1 MTSGA
6 EITARLQGLEQLGD
20 LVQALRS
27 MAGSRV
33 HQAQDALAGTKG
45 FRKTIESAILSLHAP
60 VQADGAGACLLVITS
75 ETGFVG
81 GFNNRIIEHVKA
93 VRRPEERLVVIGRR
107 GQILAAEQGLV
118 VDASFQ
124 MTSRAD
130 GVTILARRI
139 LADVGQ
145 VAEVRIIFAA
155 HQQGGT
161 FKVTERQILPV
172 SLTPQTTEM
181 DAPLHHL
188 PVQTLM
194 AQLSQEYLFAEVAQA
209 LMESLVSEN
218 NARLMTMDAAARN
231 IDETLE
237 NLRREERTARQE
249 QITTDMLDVI
259 VGVEALRH

>member
-6 EITARLQGLEQLGD
+6 EIAARIQGLEQLGD

-33 HQAQDALAGTKG
+33 HQAQNALLGTEG
-45 FRKTIESAILSLHAP
+45 FRKTVEGAILSLRAP
-60 VQADGAGACLLVITS
+60 VHVEGAGASLLVITS

-81 GFNNRIIEHVKA
+81 GFNNRIIEKVKA
-93 VRRPEERLVVIGRR
+93 VRRPEERLVIVGRR
-107 GQILAAEQGLV
+107 GQILAAEQGLG
-118 VDASFQ
+118 VDGSFQ

-130 GVTILARRI
+130 GVTTLARRV

-145 VAEVRIIFAA
+145 VAEARIIFAA

-161 FKVTERQILPV
+161 FKVTERQILPL
-172 SLTPQTTEM
+172 SLTQQSTDN

-188 PVQTLM
+188 PLRTLM
-194 AQLSQEYLFAEVAQA
+194 AELSQEYLFAEVAQA

-259 VGVEALRH
+259 VGVEAQRQ